1 MNERLRSWQERIN
14 GPVLLFVVLTFY
26 IFASFAWWT
35 FLLVS
40 NNRYTLRQNKEIME
54 WRMMMNEDE
63 LTDVT
68 QFPAYQEM
76 KTRYDRQIWM
86 ILGEAL
92 IFFILLSIAVLQIWK
107 SYRHELSLAR
117 QQRNFILSIS
127 HELKSPLASIK
138 LALETLLHRQLPPE
152 RVNQISKNA
161 LSDADRLEKLVEDI
175 LLAARLE
182 DSSFDPGEDEI
193 NFSELLQKLIEK
205 YRIQHPGRSIQCHCE
220 DELTL
225 RGDRQLLQSLAGNLI
240 ENALKYSPENAPVE
254 LSLKADNAK
263 IIFEVKDY
271 GNGIPADE
279 IAHIFKRFYRIGN
292 EDTRN
297 TKGTGLGLFIV
308 KQVADAMGARIEVL
322 THEKGGT
329 IFRVCFPK
337 DK

>member
-35 FLLVS
+35 YLLVS

-76 KTRYDRQIWM
+76 KSRYDRQVWM
-86 ILGEAL
+86 ILGEAF
-92 IFFILLSIAVLQIWK
+92 IFFVLLSIAVFQIRK

-152 RVNQISKNA
+152 RIKQISKNA
-161 LSDADRLEKLVEDI
+161 LSDADRLENLVGDI
-175 LLAARLE
+175 LLAARFE
-182 DSSFDPGEDEI
+182 DSNFNPGEEEI
-193 NFSELLQKLIEK
+193 DFSELLKDMVEK
-205 YRIQHPGRSIQCHCE
+205 YRIKHPARSIHCRCE
-220 DELTL
+220 KEVALQ
-225 RGDRQLLQSLAGNLI
+225 GDRQLLHSLAGNLI
-240 ENALKYSPENAPVE
+240 ENALKYSPEEAPVE
-254 LSLKADNAK
+254 LSLKAENKD
-263 IIFEVKDY
+263 IVFEVKDY
-271 GNGIPADE
+271 GSGIPADE
-279 IAHIFKRFYRIGN
+279 KAHIFKRFYRIGN

-308 KQVADAMGARIEVL
+308 KQVADAMGGRIEVL
-322 THEKGGT
+322 THEQGGS
-329 IFRVCFPK
+329 IFRVSFPK

>member
-1 MNERLRSWQERIN
+1 MNERLRKWQERIN
-14 GPVLLFVVLTFY
+14 RPVLLFAVLSFY
-26 IFASFAWWT
+26 IFTSFAWWT

-76 KTRYDRQIWM
+76 KSRYDRQIWM

-107 SYRHELSLAR
+107 NYRHELSLAR

-138 LALETLLHRQLPPE
+138 LALETLLHRNLPPE
-152 RVNQISKNA
+152 RVKQISKNA
-161 LSDADRLEKLVEDI
+161 LSDADRLENLVEDI

-182 DSSFDPGEDEI
+182 DSRFDPGKDEI
-193 NFSELLQKLIEK
+193 VFSELLENLIEK
-205 YRIQHPGRSIQCHCE
+205 YRIKHPGRNIICHCE
-220 DELTL
+220 QGLTL

-240 ENALKYSPENAPVE
+240 ENALKYSPGKAPVE
-254 LSLKADNAK
+254 LLLRAQNND
-263 IIFEVKDY
+263 IVFEVKDY
-271 GNGIPADE
+271 GCGIPADE
-279 IAHIFKRFYRIGN
+279 KELIFKRFYRIGN

-308 KQVADAMGARIEVL
+308 KQVADAMGAQIEVL
-322 THEKGGT
+322 THKEGGT
-329 IFRVCFPK
+329 IFRICFPK